1 MNFHAKNVRFC
12 IIIPI
17 QICNENLPYI
27 ANGLLLT
34 GPLTINYRF
43 SRLACELDSHNPI
56 WCKSECKTFITRES
70 RLFSLFHAKATFVA
84 VAHPQMAANTLALR
98 EQNDEKLFHLLAVAR
113 DLMKTF
119 KKVLQGDQTTEF
131 PSFV

>member
-1 MNFHAKNVRFC
+1 M
-12 IIIPI
+12 PI

-70 RLFSLFHAKATFVA
+70 RLLSLFHAKATFVA
-84 VAHPQMAANTLALR
+84 VAPPNGSKYFGLT
-98 EQNDEKLFHLLAVAR
+98 
-113 DLMKTF
+113 
-119 KKVLQGDQTTEF
+119 
-131 PSFV
+131 

>member
-1 MNFHAKNVRFC
+1 MK
-12 IIIPI
+12 IS
-17 QICNENLPYI
+17 PYI

-43 SRLACELDSHNPI
+43 SRLACELHSHNPI

-70 RLFSLFHAKATFVA
+70 RLLSLFHAKATFVA

-98 EQNDEKLFHLLAVAR
+98 EQNDEKLFHLLAAAR

-119 KKVLQGDQTTEF
+119 KKVLQGDQTTVSYIF
-131 PSFV
+131 

>member
-1 MNFHAKNVRFC
+1 MVRFS
-12 IIIPI
+12 IIPI

-43 SRLACELDSHNPI
+43 SRLACELRSI
-56 WCKSECKTFITRES
+56 
-70 RLFSLFHAKATFVA
+70 ATIPYGVNQSVKHLSQEKVDYFLYFTQKQLLLS
-84 VAHPQMAANTLALR
+84 HPQMAANTLALR
-98 EQNDEKLFHLLAVAR
+98 EENDEKLFHLLAVAAR

-119 KKVLQGDQTTEF
+119 KKVLQGDQ
-131 PSFV
+131 SKG